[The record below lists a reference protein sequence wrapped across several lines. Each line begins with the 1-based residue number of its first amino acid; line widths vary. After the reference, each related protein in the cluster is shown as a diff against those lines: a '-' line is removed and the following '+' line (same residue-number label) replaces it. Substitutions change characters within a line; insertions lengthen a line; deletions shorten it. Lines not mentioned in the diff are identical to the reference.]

1 MKTDEL
7 IQWLR
12 DYAAA
17 HGEGSVVRAN
27 CNDAADLIESLDE
40 RVDILSADLND
51 DYKEYTGLIEEE

>member
-1 MKTDEL
+1 METNEL

-40 RVDILSADLND
+40 RVDILSAELND
-51 DYKEYTGLIEEE
+51 DYKEYTGLIEGE